1 MFNDHSSATSS
12 RSVAKLSSVTMAPS
26 IARMNVFSRNC
37 GMYCRMPRRSVS
49 FTSRLLQR
57 AAGRET
63 LRFHREAGKLPEVS
77 VADRRRA
84 PLREQLRTT
93 LERRPV
99 RPNRGTA
106 AQIRT
111 GAVDIFLSRQDGRNQ
126 DAPCWCADHEHADA
140 TQ

>member
-12 RSVAKLSSVTMAPS
+12 KSVAKLSSVTMAPS

-49 FTSRLLQR
+49 FTYRLPQR

-63 LRFHREAGKLPEVS
+63 LRFHREPGELPEVRG
-77 VADRRRA
+77 ADGRRT

-93 LERRPV
+93 LERCPV
-99 RPNRGTA
+99 RPDRGTG

-111 GAVDIFLSRQDGRNQ
+111 GYFKYLLMRQVVR
-126 DAPCWCADHEHADA
+126 
-140 TQ
+140 